1 MAIIDEI
8 EKLRLDARFGKDKHF
23 AAADRTRAYHYW
35 FGVPVI
41 GISVFLGSAVF
52 ADLTGE
58 LYQKIIGAILAYIS
72 ALLVSLQTFLNPKEM
87 EKGHRSIGNRYLEI
101 SRTCRLISAKLE
113 DQILTLKQVT
123 EEYEKLLSAY
133 NETNIEAEAF
143 PISRADFR
151 NAVKSS
157 QTKIT

>member
-1 MAIIDEI
+1 MAIINEI
-8 EKLRLDARFGKDKHF
+8 EKLRLDAKFGKDKHF

-41 GISVFLGSAVF
+41 IITVFLGSAVF
-52 ADLTGE
+52 ADLTGA
-58 LYQKIIGAILAYIS
+58 QKIIGAILAYIS

-101 SRTCRLISAKLE
+101 SRTCLLILAKLE
-113 DQILTLKQVT
+113 DKIHTLAQAT
-123 EEYEKLLSAY
+123 EEYEKLLSTY

-143 PISRADFR
+143 PISKSDFKNADE
-151 NAVKSS
+151 KSH
-157 QTKIT
+157 TKIT